1 MLKTMDN
8 NLRNLLQIIRSN
20 SPERDKTVVQLLEND
35 PDIIMSA
42 MTFILNEDEKERHSS
57 ISPFINQLTS
67 GSAQGCG
74 EALINLLLLD
84 RFSLPW
90 LEEASILQPS
100 NLILKKI
107 KEEINALENVFELV
121 PVKKVVSGGIDSP
134 LNLTDKLIR
143 ATEPI
148 YIYDSIDNDNKK
160 LIALMEINIDAWRNA
175 REELLRIGQS
185 VIPPLSQSLK
195 HSNRFIQRLALK
207 ILLTFEM
214 PDFIIT
220 VTKLLNE
227 SDVFV
232 RDEAAL
238 AITQLCARGRTE

>member
-1 MLKTMDN
+1 MDDS
-8 NLRNLLQIIRSN
+8 LRNLLQTIRSA
-20 SPERDKTVVQLLEND
+20 SSERDKAVFQLLESN
-35 PDIIMSA
+35 PESIKSA
-42 MTFILNEDEKERHSS
+42 MTFMLKEDEKERYAS
-57 ISPFINQLTS
+57 ISPFISQLTP
-67 GSAQGCG
+67 GSAQGRG
-74 EALINLLLLD
+74 EAIINLLLLD

-90 LEEASILQPS
+90 LEKASVLHPS

-107 KEEINALENVFELV
+107 KEEIVVLESIFELT
-121 PVKKVVSGGIDSP
+121 PVKKVVNSVIDSP

-148 YIYDSIDNDNKK
+148 YIYDNIDNDNKK
-160 LIALMEINIDAWRNA
+160 LISLMEINIDTWRNA

-185 VIPPLSQSLK
+185 VILPLSESLK
-195 HSNRFIQRLALK
+195 YSNRFIQRLALRT
-207 ILLTFEM
+207 LLTFEI
-214 PDFIIT
+214 PDFLIT

-238 AITQLCARGRTE
+238 AISQLCARGQTE